1 MSETKKKDQTRRLIA
16 ENRRA
21 RFDYEIEESI
31 ETGIVLVGSEVK
43 ALRQG
48 KANMADTYAAVEDGE
63 LWIYNLHIQEYA
75 QANQFNHEITRK
87 RKLLASKHEIAKLQN
102 KLRDGGMTLVA
113 QELYFIGPW
122 VKVKLGLAR
131 GRKSHDKR
139 QHIAERDAKR
149 DIARVM
155 RRGG

>member
-1 MSETKKKDQTRRLIA
+1 MSESKEKKRRLVA

-21 RFDYEIEESI
+21 RFDYEIEETI
-31 ETGIVLVGSEVK
+31 EVGIVLVGSEVK

-48 KANMADTYAAVEDGE
+48 KANMLDTYAAVEDGE
-63 LWIYNLHIQEYA
+63 LWLYNLHIQEYA
-75 QANQFNHEITRK
+75 QANRFNHEITRK
-87 RKLLASKHEIAKLQN
+87 RKLLASAHEIAKLQN
-102 KLRDGGMTLVA
+102 RLRDGGMTLVA
-113 QELYFIGPW
+113 MELYFSGPW
-122 VKVKLGLAR
+122 VKLKLGLAK